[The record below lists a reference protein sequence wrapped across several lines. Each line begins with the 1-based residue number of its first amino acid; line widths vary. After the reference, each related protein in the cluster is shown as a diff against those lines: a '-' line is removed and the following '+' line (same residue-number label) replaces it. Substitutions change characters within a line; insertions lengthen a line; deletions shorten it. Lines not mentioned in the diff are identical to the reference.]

1 MKKIQKTNKI
11 ELENL
16 IKSVKNDDNQKEN
29 SVVLGVL

>member
-16 IKSVKNDDNQKEN
+16 IKSVKNDDNQRRDNEN
-29 SVVLGVL
+29 KN

>member
-16 IKSVKNDDNQKEN
+16 IKSVKNGDNQRRDNEN
-29 SVVLGVL
+29 KN

>member
-16 IKSVKNDDNQKEN
+16 IKSVKNDDNQHRDNEN
-29 SVVLGVL
+29 KN